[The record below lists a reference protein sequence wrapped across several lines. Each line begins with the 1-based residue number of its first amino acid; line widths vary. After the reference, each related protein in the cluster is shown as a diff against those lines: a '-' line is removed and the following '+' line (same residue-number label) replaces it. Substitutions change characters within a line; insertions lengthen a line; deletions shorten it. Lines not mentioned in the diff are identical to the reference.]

1 MPERYL
7 VTGGAGF
14 IGSHIVNALLAAG
27 QDVVVIDNRSRP
39 GDAGDLDYLADT
51 EYIWADLADLDTVEK
66 AVRGVDVVVHQAAQ
80 VGAGHSMFEIKRY
93 VDGNVGGTATLLQ
106 AIIGAGTVRKIVLA
120 SSMSVYGEGLYE
132 CPACGSV
139 RPAERALDRL
149 AAGLWEQTCPNCG
162 REVRPLPIPETA
174 SLAPASIYGVS
185 KRNQEELCLVTGRAY
200 EIPTTC
206 FRYFGVYGRRQLL
219 TNPYTGIVAMFA
231 ARLVN
236 DRPPLIFEDGRQIR
250 DLIHVGDVCD
260 AVLAACPVGSPDGV
274 FNLGTGDGVT
284 IERIERILAGY
295 IAPDVRP
302 EIPKLYRKG
311 DIRHCFGD
319 MHRYRAA
326 FGDTRHTPLEEGLR
340 QVAEWAIEHAGPESI
355 DRMRQELA
363 ERQLLI

>member
-27 QDVVVIDNRSRP
+27 HEVVVIDNRSRP
-39 GDAGDLDYLADT
+39 CDTGELDYLADT
-51 EYIWADLADLDTVEK
+51 EYIWANLTDLAAVEK
-66 AVRGVDVVVHQAAQ
+66 AVRGVDVVVHQAAR
-80 VGAGHSMFEIKRY
+80 VGAGQSMFEIKHY
-93 VDGNVGGTATLLQ
+93 IDDNVSGTATLLQ

-139 RPAERALDRL
+139 RPAERSLDRL

-162 REVRPLPIPETA
+162 REVGPLPTPEDA
-174 SLAPASIYGVS
+174 ALAPASVYGVS
-185 KRNQEELCLVTGRAY
+185 KRNQEELCVVTGRAY
-200 EIPTTC
+200 EIATTC

-236 DRPPLIFEDGRQIR
+236 RRPPLVFEDGRQIR
-250 DLIHVGDVCD
+250 DLIHVSDVCD
-260 AVLAACPVGSPDGV
+260 AVLAACPANGPEGV
-274 FNLGTGDGVT
+274 FNLGTGAGVT
-284 IERIERILAGY
+284 VARIVEILAEH
-295 IAPDVRP
+295 IAVDVEP

-319 MHRYRAA
+319 MRRFRAA
-326 FGDTRHTPLEEGLR
+326 FGTGPGMSLEAGLR
-340 QVAEWAIEHAGPESI
+340 QAAEWAIEHAGPESI
-355 DRMRQELA
+355 DLMRRELV
-363 ERQLLI
+363 ERRLLI